1 MSGDFSS
8 YLESYWS
15 DRPINRRPPTTY
27 RFSLNTTSSFSFL
40 TLGIGLF
47 YTSEDRFTAQRVNRF
62 NLKPQWKWGAID
74 IGDFSPSFT
83 EYTLAGFSVRGGQLR
98 LFPKVFRFTVL
109 GGESK
114 RADTV
119 NNTYKRNLIGLRLG
133 TTFFTIN
140 VLKVKDDINSLPK
153 EDTARPEENLV
164 GGIETNFSLFRVLTF
179 SLEGTGSLHTRDLR
193 SDTIQH
199 QRIPEFIYRIYQ
211 PRRSSRVDFAIRNGL
226 KLNLRLFTI
235 DFSFGQVGAGYTSLG
250 VPYLKNDCRRFRGAI
265 NTKVV
270 PKTTVD
276 FSLEQEYDNL
286 TQDKL
291 ATTKTRGVGI
301 SLRFTPNQ
309 RLSLNTNFNQKQQRK
324 DASGDSFKIHNT
336 IRWINISPCY
346 TFKVFQMPTN
356 STLMFFYQEFKNF
369 LPLTRLPSTQTI
381 TFALNNSISPR
392 PNITITLSFNHI
404 RSILSQERKGQNSLV
419 ISGTHRGWSNR
430 LTSSLIFNYSPGNT
444 GKNIRISGK
453 SGFNFTKNDIL
464 SLEWGFGFF
473 FARGEESFSERQVS
487 LTYTRRL
494 F

>member
-164 GGIETNFSLFRVLTF
+164 GGIEAN
-179 SLEGTGSLHTRDLR
+179 
-193 SDTIQH
+193 
-199 QRIPEFIYRIYQ
+199 
-211 PRRSSRVDFAIRNGL
+211 
-226 KLNLRLFTI
+226 
-235 DFSFGQVGAGYTSLG
+235 
-250 VPYLKNDCRRFRGAI
+250 
-265 NTKVV
+265 
-270 PKTTVD
+270 
-276 FSLEQEYDNL
+276 
-286 TQDKL
+286 
-291 ATTKTRGVGI
+291 
-301 SLRFTPNQ
+301 
-309 RLSLNTNFNQKQQRK
+309 
-324 DASGDSFKIHNT
+324 
-336 IRWINISPCY
+336 
-346 TFKVFQMPTN
+346 
-356 STLMFFYQEFKNF
+356 
-369 LPLTRLPSTQTI
+369 
-381 TFALNNSISPR
+381 
-392 PNITITLSFNHI
+392 
-404 RSILSQERKGQNSLV
+404 
-419 ISGTHRGWSNR
+419 
-430 LTSSLIFNYSPGNT
+430 
-444 GKNIRISGK
+444 
-453 SGFNFTKNDIL
+453 
-464 SLEWGFGFF
+464 
-473 FARGEESFSERQVS
+473 
-487 LTYTRRL
+487 
-494 F
+494 